1 MTRLA
6 GIVEDMGNPAT
17 LKTVRVFLV
26 AIIGAIFGRS
36 ITNFSGSGLD
46 WAMVI
51 GSALGVGVIAFNLI
65 SDFWKSDA

>member
-6 GIVEDMGNPAT
+6 GIVEDMGKPAT

-36 ITNFSGSGLD
+36 ITTFSGSWLD

-51 GSALGVGVIAFNLI
+51 GSALGVVVIAINLI
-65 SDFWKSDA
+65 SDSEA